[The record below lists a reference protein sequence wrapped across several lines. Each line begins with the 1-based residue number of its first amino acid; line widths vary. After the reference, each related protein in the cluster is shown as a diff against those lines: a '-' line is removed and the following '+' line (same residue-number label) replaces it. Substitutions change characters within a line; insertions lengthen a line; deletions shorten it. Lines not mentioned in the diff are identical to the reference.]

1 MDIGVRSDAKRTVG
15 AAEGCES
22 AGNRSRLLMFEGR
35 SGLIAAFG
43 SSYSYRLF
51 ACANAHQITAMK
63 YLTRLVSAIVS
74 LIANLLAT
82 FMSRLSL
89 IWLLVLSLLLPSFGS
104 MALAAAEP
112 CPMMSMPGHTMMQNP
127 CCKDMDHHSGSESP
141 CKPGQDCKTGGT
153 LQSLTVM
160 IFKPVLALPVT
171 LVTPSI
177 LTAEPAYLWRPPRSV

>member
-1 MDIGVRSDAKRTVG
+1 
-15 AAEGCES
+15 
-22 AGNRSRLLMFEGR
+22 
-35 SGLIAAFG
+35 
-43 SSYSYRLF
+43 
-51 ACANAHQITAMK
+51 MK

-74 LIANLLAT
+74 LIANLPAT

-112 CPMMSMPGHTMMQNP
+112 CPMMSMSGHTMMQNP
-127 CCKDMDHHSGSESP
+127 CCKDMDHHSNTQSP

-153 LQSLTVM
+153 LQALTIM
-160 IFKPVLALPVT
+160 TFKPVLALPVA